1 MQQSAFSHARL
12 MRVSTDRI
20 ATALRSDDAKEHL
33 VAQRILA
40 TPASWHSWELEHSG
54 LMRLVADCAVL
65 RHQAAVLRQTAL
77 RLIHGT
83 ALFEYLKNRHV
94 RGQLRVSLLSH
105 FHPARTYELA
115 VVAEH
120 TAYLRKYCSL
130 LCTSHIGTDLVQDA
144 AFLDPMQ
151 QYETLYAEYLEL
163 YCSTLCPDPGVDVG
177 AERALLPLLKHQLDE
192 WRWVILNPKQ
202 SLPLL
207 RRESELRR
215 PTGDTQ
221 RMQTFKAHK
230 PSGK

>member
-1 MQQSAFSHARL
+1 VQQSAFSHARL

-20 ATALRSDDAKEHL
+20 ESALRSDDAKEHL

-40 TPASWHSWELEHSG
+40 TPHSWYSWELEHAG
-54 LMRLVADCAVL
+54 LMRLVADCAGL

-83 ALFEYLKNRHV
+83 ALFEYLKHRSV
-94 RGQLRVSLLSH
+94 RGQLRASVLAH
-105 FHPARTYELA
+105 FHPTRSYAHA
-115 VVAEH
+115 VIGEH
-120 TAYLRKYCSL
+120 TAYLRKACSL
-130 LCTSHIGTDLVQDA
+130 LCTSHVGTDLVQDA

-151 QYETLYAEYLEL
+151 QYERLFAEYFEL
-163 YCSTLCPDPGVDVG
+163 YCSTLCPAPGVDVG

-202 SLPLL
+202 SLPHL

-221 RMQTFKAHK
+221 RMPTLK
-230 PSGK
+230 PPKPGG